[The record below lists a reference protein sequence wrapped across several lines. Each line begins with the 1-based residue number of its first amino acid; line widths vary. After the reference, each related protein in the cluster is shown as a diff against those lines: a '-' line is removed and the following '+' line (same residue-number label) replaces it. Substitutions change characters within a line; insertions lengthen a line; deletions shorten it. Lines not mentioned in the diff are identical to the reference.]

1 MIIDLSFNLFN
12 ICQSSHYSFSLLL
25 LARSSIQTSIRWDSS
40 SVSLSQIWIA
50 CIWCRIAEKIFQILF
65 THRDYLFKKRRIV
78 CRLQKMPELSL
89 QRQQNVLTANS
100 HRLRSG
106 PCLFAG
112 SLRVSFSKASTSH
125 LKHPEIQ
132 KYTRSDPN
140 SCLNILKTTKHSL
153 SRLLVISILSV
164 AHYRW

>member
-1 MIIDLSFNLFN
+1 MGQQLGQSQSNLNCMHLMQNCREKKSFRYYLHTET
-12 ICQSSHYSFSLLL
+12 ICL
-25 LARSSIQTSIRWDSS
+25 
-40 SVSLSQIWIA
+40 
-50 CIWCRIAEKIFQILF
+50 
-65 THRDYLFKKRRIV
+65 KKRRIV
-78 CRLQKMPELSL
+78 CQLQKMPELSL

-106 PCLFAG
+106 PCLFLG
-112 SLRVSFSKASTSH
+112 SRRVSFSKASTS
-125 LKHPEIQ
+125 HPEIQ

-164 AHYRW
+164 AHHQ